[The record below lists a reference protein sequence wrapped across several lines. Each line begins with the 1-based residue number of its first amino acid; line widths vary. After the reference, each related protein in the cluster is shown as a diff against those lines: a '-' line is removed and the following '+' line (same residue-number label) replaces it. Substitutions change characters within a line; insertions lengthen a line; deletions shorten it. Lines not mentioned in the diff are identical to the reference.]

1 MDRQTLRDWVHRE
14 RGCRPRKARDQRYKW
29 TYTFC
34 AVCPARGV
42 GAALILP
49 HVKAEAMKLSLAE
62 ISTQIAPG
70 AYAMIST
77 TALAGINRAASCG

>member
-1 MDRQTLRDWVHRE
+1 LDRQTLRDWVHRE
-14 RGCRPRKARDQRYKW
+14 TGCRPRKPRDQRYKW
-29 TYTFC
+29 IYIFC

-49 HVKAEAMKLSLAE
+49 HVKVEAMNLSLTE

-70 AYAMIST
+70 AHAVIGS